1 MAALPERAACRLV
14 VGAPAIAH
22 ERGCEADLAAMIDA
36 GLDAGAMPVLA
47 DLRARFA
54 PDPEAL
60 PQVTVTMAPLS
71 GYDTPTA
78 APAGGAPA

>member
-1 MAALPERAACRLV
+1 
-14 VGAPAIAH
+14 
-22 ERGCEADLAAMIDA
+22 MIDA

-78 APAGGAPA
+78 APAGEAPA